1 MKPGVQ
7 GQILLVSSGDLRLSA
22 NQNCWA
28 AQAQMEQNLTAAI
41 EKFGKTVKRAHPY
54 DSAKKHGFI
63 DSQKRPDDRRRGG
76 AHHPRGALCTW
87 PETEKG
93 VAL

>member
-28 AQAQMEQNLTAAI
+28 AQAQMEQNLTI
-41 EKFGKTVKRAHPY
+41 KYFKY
-54 DSAKKHGFI
+54 AKNTLSFVVFSI
-63 DSQKRPDDRRRGG
+63 IM
-76 AHHPRGALCTW
+76 
-87 PETEKG
+87 
-93 VAL
+93 